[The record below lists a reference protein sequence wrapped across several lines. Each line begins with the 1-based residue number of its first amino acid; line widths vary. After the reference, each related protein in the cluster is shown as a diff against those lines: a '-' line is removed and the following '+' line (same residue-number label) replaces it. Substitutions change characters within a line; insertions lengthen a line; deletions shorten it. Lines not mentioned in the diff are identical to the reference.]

1 VELREALIAA
11 LGLMLVLEGI
21 LPFVAPGAWRE
32 AFRRMTEL
40 PDAQLRVIGLA
51 SMIVGLAL
59 LLWVH

>member
-1 VELREALIAA
+1 MELREALIAA

-51 SMIVGLAL
+51 SMIVGLAF

>member
-51 SMIVGLAL
+51 SMIVGLAF